1 MLKVD
6 EIKSKKLFKDGHK
19 KLLAQS
25 VATIINGSLGMHY
38 YGIIISLRH
47 AGTQFDMKEQARVM
61 HRTTWKNLIKKNIK
75 QALNFKFFELLFKGI
90 GFITESSIKFCYPK
104 AL

>member
-61 HRTTWKNLIKKNIK
+61 HRTTWEIPDQKEYKTGTKLQI
-75 QALNFKFFELLFKGI
+75 F
-90 GFITESSIKFCYPK
+90 
-104 AL
+104 